1 MLLVWVAHLLIGI
14 KSSTSLIFMHSF
26 KMTVPVKWA
35 ERFCF
40 GFKFQSDIVLVSYD
54 RKSDKLT
61 MNEHTIVDAGK
72 YNCPEQVKQIVAKAI
87 ETYKSNESNT
97 EGFAVSYVELV
108 PKNIDNRTYLS
119 SNVCYP
125 DITSFRRVC
134 VVDEGFITE
143 LLEEECGSGR
153 KRIGNKYVVILRD
166 HLYYQ
171 HDDKTWLIEPNF

>member
-1 MLLVWVAHLLIGI
+1 
-14 KSSTSLIFMHSF
+14 MHSF

-134 VVDEGFITE
+134 VVDEDFVQE
-143 LLEEECGSGR
+143 LLEEEFGS
-153 KRIGNKYVVILRD
+153 KCQRIGNKYVVILRD

-171 HDDKTWLIEPNF
+171 HDDKTWLIEPSF